1 MMGSLNYRYKNQ
13 VLEVG
18 DLVRIP
24 SWISI
29 SAIPNESIGVVIRNL
44 PVDHG
49 VPHLGPKVE
58 VYFANI
64 GKSHVV
70 CKFSLEKIGE
80 K

>member
-1 MMGSLNYRYKNQ
+1 MIGSLNYKYKNQ

-24 SWISI
+24 PWISI
-29 SAIPNESIGVVIRNL
+29 SAIPSGSIGVVIGNL
-44 PVDHG
+44 PVDHD

-58 VYFANI
+58 VYFTNI

-70 CKFSLEKIGE
+70 CKFSLEKIE
-80 K
+80 Q